1 MVDLVKAYLLQNSSV
16 SIPGLGTIYVER
28 IPAQSDFVNRQLL
41 PPAYHYRFD
50 RYFDAPGRD
59 FFTYLSA
66 RQRIPDYEAIKQY
79 NEWSVGLRSNIIAES
94 PVVLEGIGSLSRD
107 EAGDVVFAP
116 EAPLK
121 TYDIP
126 VSAQRIIRTNARH
139 AMLVGDKET
148 TTADM
153 NSYLQVEAVHKER
166 ASWWIYA
173 LILAAIALTAIFFHY
188 YKSGSSSPFG
198 NGQTIEAR

>member
-50 RYFDAPGRD
+50 RYFDAPARD
-59 FFTYLSA
+59 FFAYLSA
-66 RQRIPDYEAIKQY
+66 RQRIPDYEAIKLY
-79 NEWSVGLRSNIIAES
+79 NEWSVGLRNHIISET
-94 PVVLEGIGSLSRD
+94 PVLLEGIGSLSRD
-107 EAGDVVFAP
+107 ESGDVVFAP
-116 EAPLK
+116 QAPLK

-126 VSAQRIIRTNARH
+126 VAAQRIIRTNARH
-139 AMLVGDKET
+139 AMLVGDRET

-153 NSYLQVEAVHKER
+153 NTYLQVEGAHKEK

-173 LILAAIALTAIFFHY
+173 LVLATIALTAIFFHY
-188 YKSGSSSPFG
+188 YKRAPSSPFG
-198 NGQTIEAR
+198 NGQTIEAK